1 MRDKVTTAMEC
12 VGIVCIVV
20 GIGWFSVPVSVIALG
35 VALITVGA
43 LQ

>member
-1 MRDKVTTAMEC
+1 MRDKIATALEC
-12 VGIVCIVV
+12 VGIVLVVV